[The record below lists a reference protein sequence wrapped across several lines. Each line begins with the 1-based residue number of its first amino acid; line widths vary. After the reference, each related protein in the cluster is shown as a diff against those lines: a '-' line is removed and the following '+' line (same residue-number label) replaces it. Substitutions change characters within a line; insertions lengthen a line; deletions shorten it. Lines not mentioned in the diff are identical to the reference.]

1 MMSDDGVGTEAIMDM
16 MSVDGVGAEAIMR
29 GEEILHIYFV
39 FLGVF
44 LSGVSSS
51 ATTTIDGG
59 VEHCQV

>member
-1 MMSDDGVGTEAIMDM
+1 MSDDGVGTEAIMDR

-29 GEEILHIYFV
+29 GEEILYIYFI
-39 FLGVF
+39 FFGVF

-51 ATTTIDGG
+51 ATAAIDGG

>member
-1 MMSDDGVGTEAIMDM
+1 MSD
-16 MSVDGVGAEAIMR
+16 DGVGAEAIMR
-29 GEEILHIYFV
+29 GEEILYIYFI
-39 FLGVF
+39 FFGVF